1 MNKTLIM
8 LLLALIS
15 VTACFAQERSVKIDF
30 ESGTFYNTPR
40 IPFDETLTIVGEAGK
55 DIEMVKVNISYDDK
69 DFILHSYLWNRI
81 ENNSSETFN
90 IIVPP
95 VLRSNTKYDFEII
108 TYKIMSNTQKKELL
122 QNLESRIRFLLMN
135 NIYYDGKNV
144 NVNKPKNVY
153 EELEKLIKE
162 SLKYH
167 ESKNMIPA
175 EAPSSLVLQE
185 LENQDDFKFSRFFKK
200 TTRDEESEKANEL
213 IQEKVDHLVDL
224 MSSELAPFINSDIV
238 QHYKK
243 VNIKSVQTDKE
254 RFTLPVNV
262 GMYAWSKSVDI
273 DNSSV
278 DNIDFTPGVG
288 ITIPFNNKSKLAMK
302 SRIFDSFGFSVGV
315 LLEPIE
321 DAEGTEYVTPGVNL
335 PIYTGL
341 GFRMF
346 KVVRFNAGILI
357 LGEKGT
363 ENLEK
368 LSIIPTAGLA
378 LELDLWMGV
387 RK

>member
-1 MNKTLIM
+1 MNRKLLM

-122 QNLESRIRFLLMN
+122 ENLESRIRFLLMN

-185 LENQDDFKFSRFFKK
+185 LKNQDDFKFSRFFKK

-213 IQEKVDHLVDL
+213 IQEKVDHLVEL
-224 MSSELAPFINSDIV
+224 MSSELTPFINSDIV

-315 LLEPIE
+315 LFEPIE
-321 DAEGTEYVTPGVNL
+321 DAEGTEYVTPGVDL

-378 LELDLWMGV
+378 LELDLWMGI
-387 RK
+387 KK

>member
-1 MNKTLIM
+1 
-8 LLLALIS
+8 
-15 VTACFAQERSVKIDF
+15 
-30 ESGTFYNTPR
+30 
-40 IPFDETLTIVGEAGK
+40 
-55 DIEMVKVNISYDDK
+55 
-69 DFILHSYLWNRI
+69 
-81 ENNSSETFN
+81 
-90 IIVPP
+90 
-95 VLRSNTKYDFEII
+95 
-108 TYKIMSNTQKKELL
+108 
-122 QNLESRIRFLLMN
+122 MN

-144 NVNKPKNVY
+144 NVNKSKNVY

-185 LENQDDFKFSRFFKK
+185 LKNQDDFKFSRFFKK

-213 IQEKVDHLVDL
+213 IQEKVDHLVEL
-224 MSSELAPFINSDIV
+224 MSSELTPFINSDIV

-315 LLEPIE
+315 LFEPIE
-321 DAEGTEYVTPGVNL
+321 DAEGTEYVTPGVDL

-378 LELDLWMGV
+378 LELDLWMGI
-387 RK
+387 KK

>member
-1 MNKTLIM
+1 MNRKLLM

-122 QNLESRIRFLLMN
+122 ENLESRIRFLLMN

-144 NVNKPKNVY
+144 NVNKSKNVY

-167 ESKNMIPA
+167 ESKNMIPD

-185 LENQDDFKFSRFFKK
+185 LKNQDDFKFSRFFKK

-213 IQEKVDHLVDL
+213 IQEKVDHLVEL
-224 MSSELAPFINSDIV
+224 MSSELTPFINSDIV

-315 LLEPIE
+315 LFEPIE
-321 DAEGTEYVTPGVNL
+321 DAEGTEYVTPGVDL

-378 LELDLWMGV
+378 LELDLWMGI
-387 RK
+387 KK

>member
-1 MNKTLIM
+1 MNKTLLTT
-8 LLLALIS
+8 LLLLCS
-15 VTACFAQERSVKIDF
+15 LTASYSQERSVKIDF

-40 IPFDETLTIVGEAGK
+40 IPFDETLSIVGEAGK
-55 DIEMVKVNISYDDK
+55 DIEMVKVNISYEEK
-69 DFILHSYLWNRI
+69 DYTLHSYLWNRI
-81 ENNSSETFN
+81 ERNSSETFN
-90 IIVPP
+90 IVVPP

-108 TYKIMSNTQKKELL
+108 TYKLLSNSQKSKLL
-122 QNLESRIRFLLMN
+122 ENLKSRIRFLLMN
-135 NIYYDGKNV
+135 NMYYDGKNV
-144 NVNKPKNVY
+144 VVNKPKHVY
-153 EELEKLIKE
+153 EELEKLVKE

-167 ESKNMIPA
+167 ESKNMISV

-185 LENQDDFKFSRFFKK
+185 LKKQNDFKFSRFFKK
-200 TTRDEESEKANEL
+200 TTRDEKSEKANEL
-213 IQEKVDHLVDL
+213 IQEKVDHLVKL
-224 MSSELAPFINSDIV
+224 ISTELAPFINSDVV
-238 QHYKK
+238 QHYKL
-243 VNIKSVQTDKE
+243 VNIKSVKTDKE

-273 DNSSV
+273 NNSSV
-278 DNIDFTPGVG
+278 ENIDFTPGVG

-321 DAEGTEYVTPGVNL
+321 DAEGTEYVTPGVDL
-335 PIYTGL
+335 PVYTGL

-378 LELDLWMGV
+378 LELDLWMGI

>member
-1 MNKTLIM
+1 MNRKLLM
-8 LLLALIS
+8 QLLALIS

-122 QNLESRIRFLLMN
+122 ENLESRIRFLLMN

-144 NVNKPKNVY
+144 NVNKSKNVY

-185 LENQDDFKFSRFFKK
+185 LKNQDDFKFSRFFKK

-213 IQEKVDHLVDL
+213 IQEKVDHLVEL
-224 MSSELAPFINSDIV
+224 MSSELTPFINSDIV

-315 LLEPIE
+315 LFEPIE
-321 DAEGTEYVTPGVNL
+321 DAEGTEYVTPGVDL

-378 LELDLWMGV
+378 LELDLWMGI
-387 RK
+387 KK

>member
-1 MNKTLIM
+1 MNRKLLM

-122 QNLESRIRFLLMN
+122 ENLESRIRFLLMN

-144 NVNKPKNVY
+144 NVNKSKNVY

-185 LENQDDFKFSRFFKK
+185 LKNQDDFKFSRFFKK

-213 IQEKVDHLVDL
+213 IQEKVDHLVEL
-224 MSSELAPFINSDIV
+224 MSSELTPFINSDIV

-315 LLEPIE
+315 LFEPIE
-321 DAEGTEYVTPGVNL
+321 DAEGTEYVTPGVDL

-378 LELDLWMGV
+378 LELDLWMGI
-387 RK
+387 KK